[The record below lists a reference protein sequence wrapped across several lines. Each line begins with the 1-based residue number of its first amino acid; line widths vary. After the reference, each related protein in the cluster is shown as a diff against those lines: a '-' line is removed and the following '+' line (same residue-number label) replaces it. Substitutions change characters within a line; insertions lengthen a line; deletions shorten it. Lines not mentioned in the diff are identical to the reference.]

1 MVSYGFYW
9 LVERMHWAL
18 LEGSEGKISIKHCP
32 RTKRDRNPNKNWLKA
47 VWKGLKGEICCIKCK
62 LCWYRFADLSSFW
75 FHGSCAGGLARGG
88 LNIYVYICIFYLI
101 LLSSQF
107 SVSLVAKQY
116 VQFASGTGGCIF
128 VRGHSLRFVCKGQA
142 YALFAKNLFWN
153 SIMQYL
159 TCLGLDRCNGP
170 LHAVK
175 RNGGLSLDIDKSW
188 RLQVFWVLIW
198 AQYSCFT
205 VFATFVCSSWCS
217 PANSCCFLGVC
228 ATKLTSECRYVRN
241 HGFLKFMSKRRIIVG
256 NEKKPVQQVGQVDA
270 RLYWE
275 LCDFTRFSTCVVRIG
290 QPQWWIAT

>member
-75 FHGSCAGGLARGG
+75 FHGSRAGGLARGG

-159 TCLGLDRCNGP
+159 TWPVACCEAQWRTILGYRQELALASVLSAHMGSVQLFHSLCYICLQFVMQSCQFL
-170 LHAVK
+170 L
-175 RNGGLSLDIDKSW
+175 LSWS
-188 RLQVFWVLIW
+188 
-198 AQYSCFT
+198 
-205 VFATFVCSSWCS
+205 
-217 PANSCCFLGVC
+217 
-228 ATKLTSECRYVRN
+228 
-241 HGFLKFMSKRRIIVG
+241 
-256 NEKKPVQQVGQVDA
+256 
-270 RLYWE
+270 
-275 LCDFTRFSTCVVRIG
+275 LCD
-290 QPQWWIAT
+290 QAD